1 MHGTTR
7 GTRISSRHRALR
19 CAATALALLAVLLST
34 PQTGSAATGGISAAS
49 AALHRLPPLDRAIE
63 DRILALDPRRISA
76 GEVRDVLKR
85 APAPRIIGIQG
96 SFPLVTMEPFA
107 QYLIAMGY
115 PEDRLRDPRDGS
127 MSRNSFSDSEQLA
140 GEMAWYYESEG
151 MMPMLIGH
159 SQGGMLAIKVLY
171 EFNGSFHQAI
181 PVWNPMTGQPE
192 QRTTIVDPLTGVE
205 RPVVGLKVPYV
216 AALATGKLPRFL
228 LGQWTMMGKL
238 RAIPDTVEEFTGF
251 SIEWDMIA
259 GTPPGSEEYH
269 ADGSAQVRNVELPAA
284 TSHIRMPRTRYLTR
298 NAATRAWIDNYDPAA
313 APPPLP
319 EGPDVDSANIVHAA
333 DIWYSVKKHW
343 CIEAQQLIRARRA
356 AAKQGGA
363 E

>member
-1 MHGTTR
+1 L
-7 GTRISSRHRALR
+7 I
-19 CAATALALLAVLLST
+19 AAALALTLSGCATAPLERPAEDLRAVT
-34 PQTGSAATGGISAAS
+34 PGSVLRSLTIDPAVEA
-49 AALHRLPPLDRAIE
+49 
-63 DRILALDPRRISA
+63 RILALDPKHISDDD
-76 GEVRDVLKR
+76 VRNAL
-85 APAPRIIGIQG
+85 AQGPTPRIFAVHGG
-96 SFPLVTMEPFA
+96 VYGVYLLMESFGRFLTG
-107 QYLIAMGY
+107 MGY
-115 PEDRLRDPRDGS
+115 PEPMIRDPGDGAY
-127 MSRNSFSDSEQLA
+127 SRSPYEDSAQQA
-140 GEMAWYYESEG
+140 GEIAWYYEHEG
-151 MMPMLIGH
+151 VRPMLIGH

-181 PVWNPMTGQPE
+181 PVWNPLTGEPE
-192 QRTTIVDPLTGVE
+192 QRTSIVDPLTGLE

-228 LGQWTMMGKL
+228 LGQWAMMGKL

-269 ADGSAQVRNVELPAA
+269 ADGTAQVRNVELPAA

-298 NAATRAWIDNYDPAA
+298 NPATRAWIDDYDPAA
-313 APPPLP
+313 AQPPLP
-319 EGPDVDSANIVHAA
+319 EGPDIDSANIVHAA

-343 CIEAQQLIRARRA
+343 CIEAQRLIRARRA
-356 AAKQGGA
+356 ASKPGGP